1 MERIEGERVKG
12 GRKETKET
20 GRDRL
25 RGDIED
31 ERE

>member
-1 MERIEGERVKG
+1 MSEKIDEGD
-12 GRKETKET
+12 RKRE

-31 ERE
+31 EREWE